1 MACTQYKLD
10 VLMSVNLFSGEN
22 TLDDRTSG
30 IGSPSIANNGETI
43 YRSNSNTARATTSE
57 ASNTTPVN
65 GLTKGNSLNPNPGH
79 LDNNDSSY
87 VKKELEALEK
97 QQELIDSEAKLLEK
111 KLRIV
116 MREGEY
122 YTLLHRFEI

>member
-1 MACTQYKLD
+1 
-10 VLMSVNLFSGEN
+10 MSVNRFSGEN
-22 TLDDRTSG
+22 TPDDRTSG

-43 YRSNSNTARATTSE
+43 CTSNSNSNTARATTSE
-57 ASNTTPVN
+57 ASNIEAPVN
-65 GLTKGNSLNPNPGH
+65 GSTKENSLNLNPGH

-87 VKKELEALEK
+87 VEKELQALEK

-122 YTLLHRFEI
+122 YTLLYRFEI

>member
-1 MACTQYKLD
+1 
-10 VLMSVNLFSGEN
+10 MSVNLFSGEN
-22 TLDDRTSG
+22 TTVDRTSG
-30 IGSPSIANNGETI
+30 IGSPSIANNGEAFC
-43 YRSNSNTARATTSE
+43 RSRGASTARATTSD
-57 ASNTTPVN
+57 ASNAPVN
-65 GLTKGNSLNPNPGH
+65 GLTSGNSLNPNPGH

-122 YTLLHRFEI
+122 YTLTQLLKFNTKYRLT